1 MTATAAHNQF
11 QALVA
16 DTREMGRHAESAAAM
31 LKCLANAHRLMVL
44 CTLCEGELSVGAL
57 NARIPLSQSALSQH
71 LAVLRSERLVDT
83 RREAQTI
90 YYSVRPGPALDV
102 IRVLHEHFCAESAQR
117 SDAGT
122 SHS

>member
-11 QALVA
+11 QSPVA
-16 DTREMGRHAESAAAM
+16 DTQEMGRHAESAAAM
-31 LKCLANAHRLMVL
+31 LKCLANPHRLMVL

-57 NARIPLSQSALSQH
+57 NARIALSQSALSQH

-102 IRVLHEHFCAESAQR
+102 IRVLHEHFCAESTEQPD
-117 SDAGT
+117 SVT
-122 SHS
+122 PHS